1 MTDVLRDPEAP
12 DNPGMSRPAFLLSN
26 GAAGNLQQAR
36 ALAQALGVAAIEFN
50 IDLRWPSR
58 WIAPHLLPGDWRRLP
73 SGLRDAVAAEAPA
86 IAIGCGRAGAWA
98 TRLLRAETGARAVQ
112 ILDPRIELAHWDV
125 VVAPSHD
132 QLVGDNLI
140 QTIGALNTITPA
152 RLAAAALSTPAL
164 HALPHPRT
172 AVLIGGD
179 AHRVRID
186 RAFIARLLA
195 ALDALQPAD
204 QGSVLISTSRRSDPD
219 VLDVLDAF
227 VRGRRGELYRAG
239 AGTTASNPYLAFLA
253 HADRIVVTPESVN
266 MLSEAAATG
275 KPTYT
280 LRTLLDRKLLHFH
293 RSLLEGNHLRYF
305 DDADADWVPT
315 ALRETEAVAELV
327 ARRLRA

>member
-1 MTDVLRDPEAP
+1 
-12 DNPGMSRPAFLLSN
+12 MSHPAFLLSN

-36 ALAQALGVAAIEFN
+36 ALAQALGVAAAEFC
-50 IDLRWPSR
+50 IDLPWPSR
-58 WIAPHLLPGDWRRLP
+58 WFAPQLLPGDWRRLP
-73 SGLRDAVAAEAPA
+73 AGLRDAVAAEAPA
-86 IAIGCGRAGAWA
+86 LAIGCGRAGAWA
-98 TRLLRAETGARAVQ
+98 TRLLREETGARAVQ
-112 ILDPRIELAHWDV
+112 VLDPRIELRHWDV
-125 VVAPSHD
+125 VIAPSHD
-132 QLVGDNLI
+132 ELSGDNLI
-140 QTIGALNTITPA
+140 QTIGALNAISPA

-172 AVLIGGD
+172 VLLIGGD

-186 RAFIARLLA
+186 RAFIGRLLDS
-195 ALDALQPAD
+195 LEALQPSD
-204 QGSVLISTSRRSDPD
+204 QGSVLISTSRRSDPA
-219 VLDVLDAF
+219 VLTLLHDF
-227 VRGRRGELYRAG
+227 VRGRRGELFVAG
-239 AGTTASNPYLAFLA
+239 ASTGATAGAAANPYLAFLA

-280 LRTLLDRKLLHFH
+280 LRTPLDRKLLHFH

-305 DDADADWVPT
+305 DDAEADWVPT

>member
-1 MTDVLRDPEAP
+1 MTAP
-12 DNPGMSRPAFLLSN
+12 AYLLSN

-36 ALAQALGVAAIEFN
+36 ALADALRVDAREFR
-50 IDLRWPSR
+50 IDLPWPSR
-58 WIAPHLLPGDWRRLP
+58 WLAPHLVPGDWRRLP
-73 SGLRDAVAAEAPA
+73 AALRDAVAATPPA
-86 IAIGCGRAGAWA
+86 LAIGCGRAGAWA

-112 ILDPRIELAHWDV
+112 ILDPRIELTHWDV
-125 VVAPSHD
+125 VIAPSHD
-132 QLVGDNLI
+132 ELAGDNLVE
-140 QTIGALNTITPA
+140 TIGALNAITPA

-172 AVLIGGD
+172 VVLVGGD

-186 RAFIARLLA
+186 HAFIARLLA

-204 QGSVLISTSRRSDPD
+204 QGSVLISTSRRSGPE
-219 VLDVLDAF
+219 VVAQLDAF
-227 VRGRRGELYRAG
+227 VRSRRGELFVAG
-239 AGTTASNPYLAFLA
+239 ASAGSANPYLAFLA
-253 HADRIVVTPESVN
+253 HADRLVVTPESVN

-280 LRTLLDRKLLHFH
+280 LRTPLDRKLLAFH

-315 ALRETEAVAELV
+315 PLRETEAVAELV